1 MMKPSFE
8 RIPASL
14 SQEPIKVPGSP
25 FWNVFKRFGRD
36 EAIAMLVNVA
46 GTVIMSF
53 LTADAFIL
61 SLTGPV
67 VEKFGFFPGHFREA
81 LGVYRTTPK
90 AERKP
95 VCFYFRKAVK
105 GGTKS
110 LLEDVLVHD
119 PFYVALMLIG
129 LKLYSNTPVWLM
141 AFASFLIAVLI
152 VAFGEVMVT
161 ELSYWDFKRRLK
173 KKGFGFEKYYESRFL
188 ISAKENPARA
198 LKMVAEAFD
207 LAEERGWSY
216 TDAYFEN
223 KLAEYSGRVPRI
235 RLRERVSG
243 DDRIRTAQVVYTKAY
258 EMGREKIDQYRY
270 FPISKEKIYFMLE
283 QEMPE
288 SVDEIKNNAARVFLK
303 KTMGERVWDILWRE
317 LFRKKFGEYAGIILT
332 SFIWARIK
340 KRTKSLGY
348 IKGGFQELIN
358 YLHKLLVGQQVNVST
373 NFEVKEI
380 SKKGEKYLINNQLF
394 DAVVSTLPTPIMI
407 RLTKNVFPE
416 AE

>member
-1 MMKPSFE
+1 MKPSFE

-303 KTMGERVWDILWRE
+303 KTIETAEPRAVKFERILARSPDLLVSVDKVHGKAPFFLLE
-317 LFRKKFGEYAGIILT
+317 LKTHRHVKLLKQAMRFVMQELPVIHTTQGKKEILFRASMT
-332 SFIWARIK
+332 S
-340 KRTKSLGY
+340 S
-348 IKGGFQELIN
+348 
-358 YLHKLLVGQQVNVST
+358 
-373 NFEVKEI
+373 
-380 SKKGEKYLINNQLF
+380 
-394 DAVVSTLPTPIMI
+394 
-407 RLTKNVFPE
+407 
-416 AE
+416 